1 MKSMKKMV
9 LVGLVLLASVMVL
22 VGCKN
27 DSVPEVPE
35 GPKFVFVNGTTITG
49 TETWTPQSAVF
60 VSGRKLTIPDLIVS
74 DHEVTRREYLDVM
87 GNDPSSADAYDKD
100 GKQLTGND
108 VLDNPVDSVSWYDA
122 IVYCNT
128 LSMKEKLT
136 PCYTI
141 KGSTNPAE
149 WGPVPTSNDAT
160 WNAVTCNFDENGYR
174 LPTEA
179 EWEWLARGGDKYIY
193 AGSDTAGDV
202 AWFADNTSQTG
213 SRKVKT
219 KGDNGYDL
227 FDMSGNVAEWCWD
240 WCGSVDASTAA
251 DGLSSGDGRVIRGGC
266 WDYGSDDCAVSF
278 CGVAAPP
285 DVHGSIGGFRV
296 VRASSE

>member
-1 MKSMKKMV
+1 MKSMKKLV
-9 LVGLVLLASVMVL
+9 LAGLVLLASVMVL
-22 VGCKN
+22 AGCKN

-74 DHEVTRREYLDVM
+74 DHEVTRGEYLDVM
-87 GNDPSSADAYDKD
+87 GNDPSLVGAYDKD

-160 WNAVTCNFDENGYR
+160 WDAVTCNFEENGYR

-179 EWEWLARGGDKYIY
+179 EWEWLARGGDKYTY
-193 AGSDTAGDV
+193 AGSGTVGDV
-202 AWFADNTSQTG
+202 AWYADNTESTG

-219 KGDNGYDL
+219 KAANGYDL
-227 FDMSGNVAEWCWD
+227 FDMSGNVSEWCWD
-240 WCGSVDASTAA
+240 WFGSVDASTAA
-251 DGLSSGDGRVIRGGC
+251 DGFSSGVSRVNRGGSWC
-266 WDYGSDDCAVSF
+266 HASLFCDVSYLYYDDPRNCYS
-278 CGVAAPP
+278 
-285 DVHGSIGGFRV
+285 HLGFRV
-296 VRASSE
+296 VRASSK